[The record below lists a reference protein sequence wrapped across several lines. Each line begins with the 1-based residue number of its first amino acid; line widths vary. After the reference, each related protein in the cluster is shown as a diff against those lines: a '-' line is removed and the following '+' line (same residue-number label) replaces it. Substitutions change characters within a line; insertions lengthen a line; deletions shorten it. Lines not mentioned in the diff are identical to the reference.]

1 MAAFRLRRL
10 STRSL
15 DCSAACFRAPLHRDL
30 RRLRGVVAGR
40 RIPLEAPVVKK
51 PLDKL
56 APSPS
61 CPRKTSQ
68 RKIKSFSGRHNQ
80 DVDTNHCCLKVL
92 ADADVHNVV
101 DEETLRSTTM
111 PVFEVRKYFFDV
123 RRSDREDEDAI
134 GTRLSDVA
142 AALNHAERLIRE
154 LKENGGYNDPNL
166 MVIVRDGMKKVVLS
180 IPFLAAC
187 A

>member
-1 MAAFRLRRL
+1 VL
-10 STRSL
+10 S
-15 DCSAACFRAPLHRDL
+15 
-30 RRLRGVVAGR
+30 
-40 RIPLEAPVVKK
+40 KK
-51 PLDKL
+51 PLDKP

-134 GTRLSDVA
+134 GTQLLDEPPHSTM
-142 AALNHAERLIRE
+142 
-154 LKENGGYNDPNL
+154 PNVSFESL
-166 MVIVRDGMKKVVLS
+166 RRMAVTT
-180 IPFLAAC
+180 IPT
-187 A
+187 